1 MCQYSF
7 IFFSRRRRHTS
18 CALVTGVQTCAL
30 PIFFRPMGNA
40 SADYYSSLRRPPE
53 NFYATSLVALDV
65 TTGKPVWRFQAVKKD
80 VWDYDFGAQATLVD
94 FPTAGGAVPALILPS
109 KQGDI
114 YVLDRRTGKPLTPI
128 GTIKAPLGGV
138 EPQERAP
145 TQIVSQWATLRKQIG
160 SAHV

>member
-1 MCQYSF
+1 
-7 IFFSRRRRHTS
+7 
-18 CALVTGVQTCAL
+18 
-30 PIFFRPMGNA
+30 MGNA
-40 SADYYSSLRRPPE
+40 AADYYSSLRRPPE

-128 GTIKAPLGGV
+128 GTIKAPLGVV
-138 EPQERAP
+138 EPQESAR
-145 TQIVSQWATLRKQIG
+145 TQIVSQWDTVRKPGRQRG
-160 SAHV
+160 GGGEGMDGRVSFGASRDERKKRTTQVNDSKY